1 MKTNSPPLRASFATT
16 MLSGWRN
23 ELFHLFGSL
32 LVTFVHSTPL
42 HIWAFNLRAQHQL
55 HTLLVNV
62 DCLDDISMD
71 HTWNDY
77 NQLSVIFSLWWNVWA
92 NLWTLVSNVKFELL
106 FCVSQCNSIRTQ
118 KFSFGWNLVKP
129 KISMSQKQ
137 GQSLKLSLEREREY
151 AWHANKIYI
160 LKNSHMDSLTSFSV
174 KFWYKQRAY

>member
-55 HTLLVNV
+55 HTLLVNI

-71 HTWNDY
+71 HTRNDY
-77 NQLSVIFSLWWNVWA
+77 NQLSVIF
-92 NLWTLVSNVKFELL
+92 
-106 FCVSQCNSIRTQ
+106 
-118 KFSFGWNLVKP
+118 FSFGETYELTCGHWLAMSNLNSCFVCPNAIPLGHKNSLLDETLSNP
-129 KISMSQKQ
+129 KYQC
-137 GQSLKLSLEREREY
+137 LKNKVNLSNFPWRERESMHGMQTKFIS
-151 AWHANKIYI
+151 WKIHTWI
-160 LKNSHMDSLTSFSV
+160 P
-174 KFWYKQRAY
+174 